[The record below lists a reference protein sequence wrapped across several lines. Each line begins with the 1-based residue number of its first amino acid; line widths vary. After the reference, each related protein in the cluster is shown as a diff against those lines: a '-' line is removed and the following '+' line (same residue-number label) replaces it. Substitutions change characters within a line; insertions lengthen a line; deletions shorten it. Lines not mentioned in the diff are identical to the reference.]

1 MVSQRAPEHVIDRT
15 PEYEDFINK
24 LRDFHTERGTRF
36 DPEPKITP
44 YQLDLLK
51 IFNHVVQSGGYDRIT
66 DEKLAWR
73 RVCAEL
79 GIRAS
84 NEAAAAFS
92 LKTAYYKNL
101 AAYEIRTVH
110 NQTPPPPEILEE
122 TSAKGGSLLTR
133 TLSNFKP
140 KDRRDTSTQNSPAPS
155 GDDGTPARD
164 SRPEE
169 TPSTGRAARGLRQA
183 PPQRVIFQ
191 PETGPTRPSRHSSAQ
206 HHAGSATPSSSH
218 HSHGLGNSQN
228 NGHAQLQGSS
238 RMASHQMT
246 HAPLGQIPQ
255 PHIVRGGASASFTP
269 QSYEYQSPTVERFRP
284 PANVPLPLRPVE
296 TPSNA
301 PAKLARARRPLDPAP
316 PAPNRQAP
324 LPGSLPIQPSP
335 FDGPN
340 IYARCL
346 YALRSG
352 IPEEQSFALHHL
364 LKISYERGDRYKFDA
379 FPGLAEGLVEMALK
393 VGSLFWDV
401 NFTISYDPEADGD
414 DVGELD
420 GVNGTA
426 DIIER
431 IDQLKPLS
439 GQDHL
444 QPANFSDQMIVIT
457 EASLAIRNMLMLR
470 ENGESMADFP
480 PLRDLLCIIL
490 HLPSS
495 ETTVELKHCALDIA
509 EQLTPE
515 LTLGA
520 DDPLYR
526 SLLAQLMSN
535 DRGQILTSLRALGRI
550 SMNLT
555 EANKLGDVPLDI
567 LETIIDWLMLNDDE
581 LLDAC
586 LDFLYQY
593 TAVVSNI
600 ETLLS
605 FRASKP
611 DKPESLVK
619 HLVRL
624 LSHGAKRVI
633 KEQIIK
639 PEVRIPYSEEVA
651 PLPQDLQ
658 ERLLAMEEPE
668 RCYMWLRC
676 LFEEDTDASITQI
689 AIWTAY
695 QSSFSSRLSQIGK
708 TMISPADFIRNV
720 NHVWT
725 TAGAQIIKA
734 PNGSNQKFIIK
745 GIRARTRPVDPDND
759 GREYFRCLWT
769 LPMSPGQKFQKCNNF
784 FANAE
789 KMYEHILLTH
799 AQEKPDEDGKYLN
812 RESDYRCLWA
822 GCHKI
827 TGDDQILLGT
837 FMSHVKTH
845 LMAVQQNF
853 EPQVAPN
860 QSNGASDATSNSSGP
875 SPTTNPNK
883 RVKRGHCVP
892 AKSLT
897 LTYEETM
904 TARDERNPNGP
915 LQPAGTPFSAVLVLR
930 NIARNVVKT
939 EAQEQLLEE
948 QGRQGVDEAARGW
961 NEQLFRVVLPRLHEI
976 MTENRVLAQP
986 ISTLLELIDDS
997 G

>member
-1 MVSQRAPEHVIDRT
+1 
-15 PEYEDFINK
+15 
-24 LRDFHTERGTRF
+24 
-36 DPEPKITP
+36 
-44 YQLDLLK
+44 
-51 IFNHVVQSGGYDRIT
+51 
-66 DEKLAWR
+66 
-73 RVCAEL
+73 
-79 GIRAS
+79 
-84 NEAAAAFS
+84 
-92 LKTAYYKNL
+92 
-101 AAYEIRTVH
+101 
-110 NQTPPPPEILEE
+110 
-122 TSAKGGSLLTR
+122 
-133 TLSNFKP
+133 
-140 KDRRDTSTQNSPAPS
+140 
-155 GDDGTPARD
+155 
-164 SRPEE
+164 
-169 TPSTGRAARGLRQA
+169 
-183 PPQRVIFQ
+183 
-191 PETGPTRPSRHSSAQ
+191 
-206 HHAGSATPSSSH
+206 
-218 HSHGLGNSQN
+218 
-228 NGHAQLQGSS
+228 
-238 RMASHQMT
+238 
-246 HAPLGQIPQ
+246 
-255 PHIVRGGASASFTP
+255 
-269 QSYEYQSPTVERFRP
+269 
-284 PANVPLPLRPVE
+284 
-296 TPSNA
+296 
-301 PAKLARARRPLDPAP
+301 
-316 PAPNRQAP
+316 
-324 LPGSLPIQPSP
+324 
-335 FDGPN
+335 
-340 IYARCL
+340 
-346 YALRSG
+346 
-352 IPEEQSFALHHL
+352 
-364 LKISYERGDRYKFDA
+364 
-379 FPGLAEGLVEMALK
+379 MALK

-414 DVGELD
+414 DIGELD

-431 IDQLKPLS
+431 INQLKPLS
-439 GQDHL
+439 GQDHI
-444 QPANFSDQMIVIT
+444 QPANFADQMVVIT

-470 ENGESMADFP
+470 ENGESMAEFP

-526 SLLAQLMSN
+526 SLLTQLMST

-605 FRASKP
+605 FKETKP

-624 LSHGAKRVI
+624 LSHGAKRVV
-633 KEQIIK
+633 KEHLIK
-639 PEVRIPYSEEVA
+639 PEIRIPYSEEVA

-769 LPMSPGQKFQKCNNF
+769 LPMSPGQKYQKCNNF

-789 KMYEHILLTH
+789 KMYEHILLAH
-799 AQEKPDEDGKYLN
+799 VQEKPDEDGKYLN
-812 RESDYRCLWA
+812 KESDYRCLWA
-822 GCHKI
+822 GCHKVN
-827 TGDDQILLGT
+827 GDDKILLGT

-853 EPQVAPN
+853 EPLVTTN
-860 QSNGASDATSNSSGP
+860 QSNGVSDATSNSSGP
-875 SPTTNPNK
+875 SPSANPNK
-883 RVKRGHCVP
+883 RFKRGHFVP

-948 QGRQGVDEAARGW
+948 QRRQGADDGARGW

>member
-1 MVSQRAPEHVIDRT
+1 MAVV
-15 PEYEDFINK
+15 
-24 LRDFHTERGTRF
+24 
-36 DPEPKITP
+36 
-44 YQLDLLK
+44 LL
-51 IFNHVVQSGGYDRIT
+51 
-66 DEKLAWR
+66 
-73 RVCAEL
+73 
-79 GIRAS
+79 
-84 NEAAAAFS
+84 
-92 LKTAYYKNL
+92 
-101 AAYEIRTVH
+101 
-110 NQTPPPPEILEE
+110 
-122 TSAKGGSLLTR
+122 
-133 TLSNFKP
+133 
-140 KDRRDTSTQNSPAPS
+140 
-155 GDDGTPARD
+155 
-164 SRPEE
+164 
-169 TPSTGRAARGLRQA
+169 GL
-183 PPQRVIFQ
+183 
-191 PETGPTRPSRHSSAQ
+191 
-206 HHAGSATPSSSH
+206 
-218 HSHGLGNSQN
+218 
-228 NGHAQLQGSS
+228 
-238 RMASHQMT
+238 
-246 HAPLGQIPQ
+246 
-255 PHIVRGGASASFTP
+255 
-269 QSYEYQSPTVERFRP
+269 
-284 PANVPLPLRPVE
+284 PV
-296 TPSNA
+296 
-301 PAKLARARRPLDPAP
+301 
-316 PAPNRQAP
+316 
-324 LPGSLPIQPSP
+324 QPSP

-414 DVGELD
+414 DIGELD
-420 GVNGTA
+420 GINGTA

-431 IDQLKPLS
+431 IDQLKPRS
-439 GQDHL
+439 GQEHL
-444 QPANFSDQMIVIT
+444 QPAYFADQMVLIT

-470 ENGESMADFP
+470 ENCESMADFP

-495 ETTVELKHCALDIA
+495 ENTVELKHCALDIA

-515 LTLGA
+515 LALGA

-526 SLLAQLMSN
+526 SLLAQLMST

-550 SMNLT
+550 SMNLA
-555 EANKLGDVPLDI
+555 EANKLGDVPLNI

-600 ETLLS
+600 ETLLK
-605 FRASKP
+605 FKTTKP

-624 LSHGAKRVI
+624 LSHGAKRVV
-633 KEQIIK
+633 KDQIIK

-745 GIRARTRPVDPDND
+745 GIRARTRPVDPDNG

-769 LPMSPGQKFQKCNNF
+769 LPMNPGQKFQKCNNF

-789 KMYEHILLTH
+789 KMYAHILLAH
-799 AQEKPDEDGKYLN
+799 VHEKPDEDGKYLN
-812 RESDYRCLWA
+812 KEGDYRCLWA
-822 GCHKI
+822 GCHKFV
-827 TGDDQILLGT
+827 GNDKALLGK

-853 EPQVAPN
+853 EPPVAPA
-860 QSNGASDATSNSSGP
+860 QSNGASDGSSSNSSGP
-875 SPTTNPNK
+875 SPTANPNK
-883 RVKRGHCVP
+883 RAKRAHFVP

-948 QGRQGVDEAARGW
+948 QDRQGVPEGARGW
-961 NEQLFRVVLPRLHEI
+961 NERLFRVVLPRLHEI

-986 ISTLLELIDDS
+986 VSTLLELIDDR